1 MSPRY
6 KMLLWAGAGLV
17 AAWILAFAGYRIAVG
32 LKVTPEK
39 VRAYSASVD
48 LGSLSAADR
57 ARAIR
62 RLADM
67 LNALS
72 YDERR
77 EARLGRI
84 WEKWF
89 AQMTEAEKSQFLEA
103 TMPTGFKQMINA
115 FEEMPEERR
124 QRAIGDALR
133 RLRDAQATAQ
143 TGQGLPVSTNA
154 PLLSADLQ
162 KQMAAIGLKSFYSQS
177 SAQTK
182 AEVAPVLEELQRMME
197 GGRFIFGGPR
207 ER

>member
-1 MSPRY
+1 M
-6 KMLLWAGAGLV
+6 V
-17 AAWILAFAGYRIAVG
+17 AAWILAFTGYKIAAG
-32 LKVTPEK
+32 LKVTPDK
-39 VRAYSASVD
+39 IRAYSASVD
-48 LGSLSAADR
+48 LSSLSAADR

-77 EARLGRI
+77 EARLGRV
-84 WEKWF
+84 WEQWF

-115 FEEMPEERR
+115 FEELPEERR
-124 QRAIGDALR
+124 QRAISDALR

-143 TGQGLPVSTNA
+143 SEQGLPVSTNA

-162 KQMAAIGLKSFYSQS
+162 KQMASIGLKSFYSQS

-197 GGRFIFGGPR
+197 SGRFVFGGPR
-207 ER
+207 QP